1 MIFAKNYLEASRGCE
16 SFEVAVL
23 AQNKGTEFKMSNVTQ
38 QVFEVIEERKTN
50 APEGSYTVKLFAAGE
65 VEVLKKIGEEAVEV
79 VVAASKQSEDRI
91 VYEVADLVYHTL
103 VLLSMR
109 NLTWQDV
116 EAELARRIK

>member
-1 MIFAKNYLEASRGCE
+1 MA
-16 SFEVAVL
+16 
-23 AQNKGTEFKMSNVTQ
+23 NVTQ
-38 QVFEVIEERKTN
+38 QVFETIESRKVN
-50 APEGSYTVKLFAAGE
+50 APEGSYTAKLFAMGE

-79 VVAASKQSEDRI
+79 VVAASRQSEDRI
-91 VYEVADLVYHTL
+91 IYEMADLIYHNL